1 MSGTARRAG
10 VAARLAFKSLA
21 IAAGIALAPMAAAQA
36 VPDWVTGFPRTTLP
50 VKAWPNGRKV
60 AVCFVLYVEDWGR
73 GQGPVFRQDM
83 VSRKPDLL
91 NDAWRRYAIDW
102 GVPRAAQLFAEQKV
116 PLSIALNA
124 NFPSRNP
131 EAWKALRTALP
142 NAAIVAHGFNNSTEM
157 LPLNQGVDVQADYVR
172 RVLDLIEKD
181 TGVRPRGWSS
191 PSVYNDADTFAATA
205 HAGIAYTLDSMDSDV
220 LSRLATPA
228 GSLLLI
234 PYPATPVDMG
244 QFLTRNQQPTDLERL
259 WIDYVSELDREATR
273 DPARPATVV
282 AIGLHPFVIGTP
294 DGAASFRRVL
304 ESVRKLKN
312 VWLADT
318 EAVYRAAPAGP

>member
-1 MSGTARRAG
+1 MARVD
-10 VAARLAFKSLA
+10 VATRSRRLAATLGLA
-21 IAAGIALAPMAAAQA
+21 LGLVAVAPAPAQT
-36 VPDWVTGFPRTTLP
+36 VPDWVNGFPRTTLP

-73 GQGPVFRQDM
+73 GNGPVFRQDM

-91 NDAWRRYAIDW
+91 NDSWRRYAIDW
-102 GVPRAAQLFAEQKV
+102 GVPRSARLFAEQKV

-131 EAWKALRTALP
+131 ESWKALRATVP
-142 NAAIVAHGFNNSTEM
+142 KAAIVAHGFNNSTEM
-157 LPLNQGVDVQADYVR
+157 LPLNQGVDVQVDYVR

-181 TGVRPRGWSS
+181 TGARPIGWSS

-205 HAGIAYTLDSMDSDV
+205 KAGITYSLDSMDSDV
-220 LSRLATPA
+220 LTRLATP
-228 GSLLLI
+228 GGPLLLI

-244 QFLTRNQQPTDLERL
+244 QFLTRNQQPNDLEKL
-259 WIDYVSELDREATR
+259 WIDYISELDREAAR
-273 DPARPATVV
+273 DPGGPATVV

-294 DGAASFRRVL
+294 DGAAAFRRVL
-304 ESVRKLKN
+304 LAAKKMKQ
-312 VWLADT
+312 VWLTDT
-318 EAVYRAAPAGP
+318 DAVYRAVSSPR